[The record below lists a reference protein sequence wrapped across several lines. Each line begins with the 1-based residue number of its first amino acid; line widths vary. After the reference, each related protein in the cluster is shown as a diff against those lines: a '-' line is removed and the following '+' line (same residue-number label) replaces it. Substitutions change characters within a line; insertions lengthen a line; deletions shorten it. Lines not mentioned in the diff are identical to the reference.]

1 MIDPGMYSFARRG
14 RTRPAHRVRRVSR
27 RSAPLGRLLIPAG
40 VAAALGCQSGPIEF
54 SDTEGRVFVAECSDR
69 GCTHRRKASGEGAP
83 ATAVTLEQQG
93 RLLAVC
99 DSSDAPEPVHCRAV
113 TCTSACPPRSD
124 GARPTCEDGL
134 CIQPERTLTPT
145 DVRLLCLAGT
155 GIGRNA
161 RQAERLALAAACTPP
176 CEVPEACR

>member
-1 MIDPGMYSFARRG
+1 M
-14 RTRPAHRVRRVSR
+14 
-27 RSAPLGRLLIPAG
+27 LIGLTA
-40 VAAALGCQSGPIEF
+40 VLGCQSGPIEF

-69 GCTHRRKASGEGAP
+69 GCTYLRKTSGEGAP
-83 ATAVTLEQQG
+83 ATAVTLQQEG

-99 DSSDAPEPVHCRAV
+99 DSSDSPEPVHCRAV
-113 TCTSACPPRSD
+113 TCTSGCPPRSD
-124 GARPTCEDGL
+124 GTRPTCEDGL

-155 GIGRNA
+155 GTGRNA